1 MQQEYE
7 IRFPVVTDGILRLLL
22 LFSLAYAAEMLAV
35 LAAGADPSLLILS
48 VGQNFQPLSL
58 ITHFFVSGS
67 AGFSGLMQL
76 FFSLLI
82 IWSFGSE
89 LDQLWGTRNFYS
101 YFFASQLAASLFT
114 VGLGVV
120 LGIPFVAAGIGAGL
134 SALMLAYA
142 VLWPNR
148 QALFFFV
155 IPMRMKWIV
164 FIFFVLL
171 LVGSWSW
178 NHIVLHLSGVVF
190 GGFLLFLKARTGR
203 LYRAEVGGPYSYS
216 TRSSS
221 QQQWASMQTS
231 RKGLVEGVK
240 DKVEEWKKRRRLERK
255 RREIDRRIEMK
266 DEVDRL
272 LEKISKD
279 GMNSLSRKE
288 KAFLDRASREL

>member
-22 LFSLAYAAEMLAV
+22 LFSLAFVAETLAV
-35 LAAGADPSLLILS
+35 LAANADLSVLMLS

-58 ITHFFVSGS
+58 ITHFFVSG
-67 AGFSGLMQL
+67 APGLTGLLHLL
-76 FFSLLI
+76 FELLI

-89 LDQLWGTRNFYS
+89 LDQLWGTRNFYA
-101 YFFASQLAASLFT
+101 FFFSVQLAAALFT
-114 VGLGVV
+114 VGLGLAMGV
-120 LGIPFVAAGIGAGL
+120 PFVAYGIGPGL

-164 FIFFVLL
+164 FIFFLFLL
-171 LVGSWSW
+171 IGTW
-178 NHIVLHLSGVVF
+178 NHIVLHLSGMAF
-190 GGFLLFLKARTGR
+190 GGFLLFWKARSGR
-203 LYRAEVGGPYSYS
+203 LYRAGAGPSAYSS
-216 TRSSS
+216 RSSS
-221 QQQWASMQTS
+221 QQPWGAVQVG
-231 RKGLVEGVK
+231 RRGLVEGVR
-240 DKVEEWKKRRRLERK
+240 DRVEDWKKRRRLERK
-255 RREIDRRIEMK
+255 RREIERRIEMK